1 MAAYRSPS
9 GTSPTPLTSPRSG
22 WRDQRV
28 SLPTAPDL
36 APGWVQRSPPDAP
49 ALEVTSLGTTTPDFS
64 PSDAPRG
71 DHGDRPHWSFFW
83 VAAFLVCGP
92 VFIEAPLVRAYP
104 TIAVA
109 ATGLWAAIAW
119 GLSRRDRTRPW
130 GDLLFGFCWSWLA
143 GAIYWGWFR
152 QEPAL
157 HLPIEA
163 IGLPIA
169 LGSLALGKGR
179 IGAGF
184 YLGSL
189 LGTAITD
196 AYCYAVDLLPDWRAA
211 MAADPSAIA
220 PILHGAI
227 AKMNATPGILWAILL
242 ASSLAAIGL
251 MALGDRSPMH
261 RAFAGAVLNTLLV
274 DGLFWLAAAIA

>member
-1 MAAYRSPS
+1 MAAYRSVS
-9 GTSPTPLTSPRSG
+9 GTSPTSLTPPRSG
-22 WRDQRV
+22 WRDRRISTPLTSEV
-28 SLPTAPDL
+28 PPGLVVRATLDPSSAIAP
-36 APGWVQRSPPDAP
+36 PGDCGAAGGDVD
-49 ALEVTSLGTTTPDFS
+49 TPE
-64 PSDAPRG
+64 AG
-71 DHGDRPHWSFFW
+71 ADRRHWSFFW

-92 VFIEAPLVRAYP
+92 VFIEAPLVRTYP
-104 TIAVA
+104 AIALG
-109 ATGLWAAIAW
+109 ATAFWAAIAW
-119 GLSRRDRTRPW
+119 ALGRSERGRPW
-130 GDLLFGFCWSWLA
+130 GDLLSGFCWSWLA

-227 AKMNATPGILWAILL
+227 AKMNATPGIVWALLL

-251 MALGDRSPMH
+251 LALGERTPTH

>member
-1 MAAYRSPS
+1 M
-9 GTSPTPLTSPRSG
+9 
-22 WRDQRV
+22 V
-28 SLPTAPDL
+28 
-36 APGWVQRSPPDAP
+36 
-49 ALEVTSLGTTTPDFS
+49 SLGTKAPDFS
-64 PSDAPRG
+64 PSDAPGG
-71 DHGDRPHWSFFW
+71 DHNYPPGEDPSVLPGDGAVPAVDRDRPHWSFFW
-83 VAAFLVCGP
+83 AAAFLVCGP

-104 TIAVA
+104 TVAVA
-109 ATGLWAAIAW
+109 ATVLWAAIAW
-119 GLSRRDRTRPW
+119 GLGRRDRTRPW
-130 GDLLFGFCWSWLA
+130 GDLLSGFCWSWLA